1 MFMKKKNFILYCII
15 ILIFFSL
22 FNILF
27 RNNYIIFINSSNRD
41 ILQKLL
47 KEEKNIN
54 LQGNLICINLQL
66 CFPDGEKYNL
76 FYYDSIPQQ
85 EFTSDNDDGKTREYI
100 TQNGIGITNLSYK
113 LLVLSCI
120 LLILLLIK
128 KFKLF

>member
-1 MFMKKKNFILYCII
+1 MKKKKFILYCII

-66 CFPDGEKYNL
+66 CFPDGERYNL
-76 FYYDSIPQQ
+76 FYYDNIPEQV
-85 EFTSDNDDGKTREYI
+85 FTSDNDDGITREFI

-113 LLVLSCI
+113 LLALSCI

-128 KFKLF
+128 K

>member
-1 MFMKKKNFILYCII
+1 MKKKKFILYCII

-27 RNNYIIFINSSNRD
+27 RNNYIIFINRSNRD

-66 CFPDGEKYNL
+66 CFPDGERYNL
-76 FYYDSIPQQ
+76 FYYDNIPEQV
-85 EFTSDNDDGKTREYI
+85 FTSDNDDGITREFI

-113 LLVLSCI
+113 LLALSCI

-128 KFKLF
+128 K